1 MDAGWM
7 VDVVPGRWMVD
18 DDAGMD
24 ARMDAGRW
32 MFNAGYWMM
41 DGWMVDARMDAWMPG
56 CSMYARMDTWML
68 DGGMTTLDPKS
79 WILPATR
86 YPLPAKPPTQHPYLL
101 TRYFGSPNRTVY
113 F

>member
-68 DGGMTTLDPKS
+68 DGGCADARMLDAGMDA
-79 WILPATR
+79 WMLDGG
-86 YPLPAKPPTQHPYLL
+86 YPNDDA
-101 TRYFGSPNRTVY
+101 GS
-113 F
+113 